1 MTDKEREVIEWAF
14 NLAHSIVPG
23 NYGVPK
29 PMCVAINSLQ
39 DAVHD
44 LARERSC
51 SIADGCSKVFLDI
64 ESEYWKE
71 LEEKLKKSIAEK
83 KARTA

>member
-1 MTDKEREVIEWAF
+1 MTDKEKKVIEQAF
-14 NLAHSIVPG
+14 NLTHAVVSGDYKLPR
-23 NYGVPK
+23 

-44 LARERSC
+44 LASERSC

-71 LEEKLKKSIAEK
+71 LEEKLKKSAAEK
-83 KARTA
+83 KAGAA

>member
-1 MTDKEREVIEWAF
+1 MTEKEKAVIEQAF

-23 NYGVPK
+23 DYRLPR
-29 PMCVAINSLQ
+29 PMNVAINSLQ

-44 LARERSC
+44 LASERSC
-51 SIADGCSKVFLDI
+51 SIADGCSKAFLGI
-64 ESEYWKE
+64 EAEYWKE
-71 LEEKLKKSIAEK
+71 VEEKLKRSIAEK